1 MEKRGVFMIQDFYVK
16 NYIIYGFSAL
26 CGLGIIIRLILNLVY
41 IYLVKESDKLG
52 TTKNKLL
59 KHMKMKF
66 ETCYKLNIGVNNVD
80 TFVDK
85 SMTKYRF
92 CGLLLSTWENFSGQV
107 LYLTFLIIPI
117 SAIFGVIYDVS
128 REDILYTGAVGIL
141 AGAVLIFVDKMIN
154 LPVKKQVIRLNLLD
168 YLENFCKVRLEH
180 ELSQPEKLEQYR
192 KEFLNA
198 IEMKNQKAKDDED
211 DKEKISRKE
220 ARKLRKEEKRLE
232 ALRKEEEKRRLEE
245 ERREEERRKLEERRR
260 LAALRREEELRRLKE
275 EREALI
281 RRREELIKKA
291 EEKQRQNEIK
301 LREKEERLNEIRD
314 DLRLLDKD
322 DNAFEDGRE
331 ELKTIKEDINKA
343 EAKQIKESIEEI
355 AADKEEVDK
364 EAQNEKRESK
374 LFMNMSPEEEKL
386 IEDVLREFF
395 A

>member
-1 MEKRGVFMIQDFYVK
+1 MIQDFYVK

>member
-1 MEKRGVFMIQDFYVK
+1 MVK
-16 NYIIYGFSAL
+16 FIYDNNIIIYTFAGL
-26 CGLGIIIRLILNLVY
+26 CGLGLLVRFILDLVY
-41 IYLVKESDKLG
+41 IYLVRETDNLG
-52 TTKNKLL
+52 LTKNKML
-59 KHMKMKF
+59 KHMKMRF
-66 ETCYKLNIGVNNVD
+66 ETCYRLNIGVKNVD

-85 SMTKYRF
+85 NLTKHRF
-92 CGLLLSTWENFSGQV
+92 CGILLSTWENFSGQV
-107 LYLTFLIIPI
+107 LLLSFLIIPI
-117 SAIFGVIYDVS
+117 SAIFGVVFDVE
-128 REDILYTGAVGIL
+128 REKILYTGAVGIL
-141 AGAVLIFVDKMIN
+141 AGAALILADKMTN
-154 LPVKKQVIRLNLLD
+154 LSVKKQRIRINLLD

-260 LAALRREEELRRLKE
+260 LAALRSEEELRRLKE